1 MSAPGATGEAALDRG
16 GALYTAPFA
25 ALCAIA
31 LLGFSSNFL
40 LQPVLPILVLDR
52 GGDATMVGVV
62 IAAFSLPSVVLRP
75 MMGRLAD
82 ELGMRRIL
90 GIGAALMAVAGALYL
105 LPSMLVLLANRVF
118 HGTAWAAYQTGG
130 NALLA
135 RHAPP
140 DRRGEASGIYNLMPG
155 IAQMLLPSVGLVLL
169 ATWGLGAPFLLSA
182 ALAAASLG
190 LLLLAR
196 RLGGSRDAGRARPGG
211 GLIERNALLPMVVEL
226 LFTSVSALFMIFPPV
241 FARANGIPVGDLAL
255 YYPVYGGVLVAVR
268 LAAGRSGV
276 IDRFPRH
283 RVIAAGAI
291 LAIVSLA
298 VASGASTVAG
308 LTAAGALYA
317 AAAAFTSPTA
327 MAMAIDR
334 ADPRRLGAAMA
345 TYSLGFQLAL
355 GGGAAV
361 WGVFIDT
368 WGYPSPYLGAAAVQ
382 VALLALLAYGA
393 RTRRRTA

>member
-1 MSAPGATGEAALDRG
+1 MSAPGATGAAALDRG
-16 GALYTAPFA
+16 SALYTAPFA
-25 ALCAIA
+25 ALCVIA
-31 LLGFSSNFL
+31 LLGFASNFL
-40 LQPVLPILVLDR
+40 LQPVLPVLVLDR
-52 GGDATMVGVV
+52 GGDATMVGLVM
-62 IAAFSLPSVVLRP
+62 AAFSLPSVVLRP
-75 MMGRLAD
+75 IMGRLAD
-82 ELGMRRIL
+82 DLGMRRIL
-90 GIGAALMAVAGALYL
+90 GIGAGLMAVAGALYL

-155 IAQMLLPSVGLVLL
+155 IAQMLLPTVGLVLL
-169 ATWGLGAPFLLSA
+169 ATLGLGAPFLLSA

-190 LLLLAR
+190 LLALAR
-196 RLGGSRDAGRARPGG
+196 GLGGTRSPAGARPGG
-211 GLIERNALLPMVVEL
+211 GLVERNALLPMLIEL

-255 YYPVYGGVLVAVR
+255 YYPVYGGVLVVVR
-268 LAAGRSGV
+268 LVAGRSGV

-291 LAIVSLA
+291 LAIVALA
-298 VASGASTVAG
+298 VASGATTVAG

-382 VALLALLAYGA
+382 VALLVLLGYGA